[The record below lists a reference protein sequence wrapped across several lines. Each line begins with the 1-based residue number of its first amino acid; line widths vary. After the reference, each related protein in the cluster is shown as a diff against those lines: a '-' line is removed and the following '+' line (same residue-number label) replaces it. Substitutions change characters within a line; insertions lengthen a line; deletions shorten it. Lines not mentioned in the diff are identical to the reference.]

1 MASLIVVIA
10 QLTVLT
16 LVSRMVYLCYFHPLA
31 PYPGPFWA
39 RFTNLW
45 YVFIQSYPLHI
56 TEIVELTSCE

>member
-16 LVSRMVYLCYFHPLA
+16 LASRMVYLCYFHPLA

-39 RFTNLW
+39 RCTNLW
-45 YVFIQSYPLHI
+45 FVLTYSYPLRI
-56 TEIVELTSCE
+56 LEAFELTSWV